1 MIFKNIPLGIYYPG
15 SSLIHRLQARTKLLI
30 LGWLVVYLVIAN
42 HRQWHFAP
50 YIVIVPLVYVAV
62 LLSGVSF
69 REMWRRMWLLL
80 LLLLLGAIPTLFTT
94 EDTNQPLYP
103 LGPVITSYGLAREV
117 LLIIGGVSLALFL
130 SSLLSSLLPGLRNL
144 WKNRWLRRLRVL
156 LAIVVIA
163 AVITLWLISHPGSTA
178 PLTIGPFV
186 ITYLGVWLQLSF
198 FVVLLVLFAL
208 SLLLTM
214 TTSPVAL
221 IEGMTMLLSPLRRF
235 KLPVDDFA
243 LMVLLALRFIPTLIE
258 EVEQL
263 MKAQTSR
270 GADLNSGTIR
280 ERVQSLATMLV
291 PLVQGALRRASDLA
305 TALEARGYES
315 EGRQTYLHEQSLE
328 RLDYMVLLVVGVLT
342 VGALIP

>member
-1 MIFKNIPLGIYYPG
+1 MLFKNIPLGIYYPG

-30 LGWLVVYLVIAN
+30 LCWLVVYLVIAN

-50 YIVIVPLVYVAV
+50 YIVVVPLVWVAIW
-62 LLSGVSF
+62 LSGVSL
-69 REMWRRMWLLL
+69 REMWRRMWLLF

-94 EDTNQPLYP
+94 ESSSQPLYP
-103 LGPVITSYGLAREV
+103 LGPVVTSYGLAREV
-117 LLIIGGVSLALFL
+117 LLTIGGISLAL
-130 SSLLSSLLPGLRNL
+130 LLSSLLPGLRKL
-144 WKNRWLRRLRVL
+144 WRNRWLRRLRVL
-156 LAIVVIA
+156 LAIIMVA
-163 AVITLWLISHPGSTA
+163 ALFTLWLIGRPASAA
-178 PLTIGPFV
+178 PLTIGPFI
-186 ITYLGVWLQLSF
+186 ITDYGVWLQLSF
-198 FVVLLVLFAL
+198 FVVLLVLFTL

-221 IEGMTMLLSPLRRF
+221 IEGMTMLLSPLCRF

-270 GADLNSGTIR
+270 GADLNRGTIR

-291 PLVQGALRRASDLA
+291 PLVQGALRRAAELA
-305 TALEARGYES
+305 TALEARGYKA
-315 EGRQTYLHEQSLE
+315 EGRQTHLHERSLE
-328 RLDYMVLLVVGVLT
+328 RVDYIVLIIVGVLT

>member
-30 LGWLVVYLVIAN
+30 LCWLVVYLVIAN

-50 YIVIVPLVYVAV
+50 YIVIVPLVCVAV

-80 LLLLLGAIPTLFTT
+80 LLLLLGAIPALFTT
-94 EDTNQPLYP
+94 ESSSQPLYP
-103 LGPVITSYGLAREV
+103 LGPVVTSYGFAREM
-117 LLIIGGVSLALFL
+117 LLMIGGVSLAL
-130 SSLLSSLLPGLRNL
+130 LLSSLVPGLRNL
-144 WKNRWLRRLRVL
+144 WRSRWSRRLRVL
-156 LAIVVIA
+156 LAIIMVA
-163 AVITLWLISHPGSTA
+163 ALFTLWLIGGPASTA
-178 PLTIGPFV
+178 ALTIGPFV
-186 ITYLGVWLQLSF
+186 ITEYGMWLQLSF
-198 FVVLLVLFAL
+198 FVVLLVLFTL

-291 PLVQGALRRASDLA
+291 PLVQGALRRAADLA
-305 TALEARGYES
+305 TALEARGYEG
-315 EGRQTYLHEQSLE
+315 EGRQTYLHEQALG
-328 RLDYMVLLVVGVLT
+328 RLDYTMLIVVGVLT
-342 VGALIP
+342 IGALIP

>member
-15 SSLIHRLQARTKLLI
+15 GSLLHRLQARTKMLI
-30 LGWLVVYLVIAN
+30 LAWLVVCLVIAN

-50 YIVIVPLVYVAV
+50 YIVIVALIWLAV
-62 LLSGVSF
+62 RLSGVSF

-80 LLLLLGAIPTLFTT
+80 LLLALGAIPTLFTP

-103 LGPVITSYGLAREV
+103 LGPVVTSYGLAREV
-117 LLIIGGVSLALFL
+117 LLIIGGASLVL
-130 SSLLSSLLPGLRNL
+130 LLSSFLPGLRVL
-144 WKNRWLRRLRVL
+144 WRSRWSRRLRIL
-156 LAIVVIA
+156 LVIIMVA
-163 AVITLWLISHPGSTA
+163 ALFTLWRISHPAATA
-178 PLTIGPFV
+178 PLSIGPFI
-186 ITYLGVWLQLSF
+186 ITYFGVWLQLSF
-198 FVVLLVLFAL
+198 FVVLIVLFTF

-221 IEGMTMLLSPLRRF
+221 IEGMTILLSPLRCF

-258 EVEQL
+258 EIEQL

-280 ERVQSLATMLV
+280 ERVQSLATLLV

-305 TALEARGYES
+305 TALEARGYAGK
-315 EGRQTYLHEQSLE
+315 GRQTYLHEQSLE
-328 RLDYMVLLVVGVLT
+328 RLDYTVLIVVGVLT
-342 VGALIP
+342 VAALIP

>member
-15 SSLIHRLQARTKLLI
+15 SSLVHRLQSRTKLLI
-30 LGWLVVYLVIAN
+30 LSWLVVCLVIAN

-50 YIVIVPLVYVAV
+50 YIVIVALTWLAV
-62 LLSGVSF
+62 RLSGVSF

-80 LLLLLGAIPTLFTT
+80 LLLALGAIPTLFTT

-103 LGPVITSYGLAREV
+103 LGPVVTSYGLAREV
-117 LLIIGGVSLALFL
+117 LLIIGGASLAL
-130 SSLLSSLLPGLRNL
+130 LLSSFLPGLRAL
-144 WKNRWLRRLRVL
+144 WRSRWARRLRIL
-156 LAIVVIA
+156 LAIIMVA
-163 AVITLWLISHPGSTA
+163 ALFTLWLISRPAATA
-178 PLTIGPFV
+178 PLSIGPFI
-186 ITYLGVWLQLSF
+186 ITYFGVWLQLSF
-198 FVVLLVLFAL
+198 FVVLVVLFTF

-221 IEGMTMLLSPLRRF
+221 IEGMTILLSPLRRF

-280 ERVQSLATMLV
+280 ERVQSLATLLV

-305 TALEARGYES
+305 TALEARGYAG

-328 RLDYMVLLVVGVLT
+328 RLDYTVLIMVGVLT

>member
-15 SSLIHRLQARTKLLI
+15 SSLVHRLQARTKLLL
-30 LGWLVVYLVIAN
+30 LGWFVACLVIAD

-50 YIVIVPLVYVAV
+50 YIVIVALTWLAV
-62 LLSGVSF
+62 RLSGVSF

-80 LLLLLGAIPTLFTT
+80 LLLALGAIPTLFTT

-103 LGPVITSYGLAREV
+103 LGPVVTSYGLAREV
-117 LLIIGGVSLALFL
+117 LLIMGGISLAL
-130 SSLLSSLLPGLRNL
+130 LLSSFLPGLRAL
-144 WKNRWLRRLRVL
+144 WRSRWARRLRIL
-156 LAIVVIA
+156 LAIIMVA
-163 AVITLWLISHPGSTA
+163 ALLTLWLISRPAATA
-178 PLTIGPFV
+178 PLSIGPFI
-186 ITYLGVWLQLSF
+186 ITYFGVWLQLSF
-198 FVVLLVLFAL
+198 FVVLVVLFTF

-221 IEGMTMLLSPLRRF
+221 IEGMTILLSPLRRF

-280 ERVQSLATMLV
+280 ERVQSLATLLV

-305 TALEARGYES
+305 TALEARGYAG

-328 RLDYMVLLVVGVLT
+328 RLDYTVLIMVGLLT
-342 VGALIP
+342 IAALIP